1 MRVLRQFKKIA
12 AATLVCGLLVGS
24 MAACACGDNQGNGGN
39 GGNTTTTPGTDQQG
53 NQGGQSGNQGGGQT
67 DGEAQ
72 KITLTVWSPAED
84 QAAQSGAPNGLLAK
98 WCEEFDDAHPE
109 WEITFQY
116 GVCSEGD
123 ARDVVTKDLDAA
135 ADVYMYAN
143 DQLATLVGAGALAE
157 FGGSALQ
164 TIKDTNNDTMFRSVT
179 YEDAVYGVPY
189 TPNTLILY
197 YNDEMFDED
206 EVKSLNTMLAKDL
219 GEGVA
224 AFGMDLTDSWYIEQ
238 FYYAGGFTLYGP
250 DGTDEAAG
258 TDIGDFGFV
267 TEYLVDL
274 VKNPR
279 FHKESGDDSIT
290 RLKNGTLGS
299 LVSGSWKASAI
310 KEALGDNFETAEL
323 PSITF
328 DNGVSGVMRQFTGS
342 KAVGVNPR
350 SESMAAA
357 VALALYLG
365 SESVQR
371 DRFEYRGITPVNVNL
386 AASKEVLES
395 PIAEAENAV
404 VLHTS
409 VVQPTVPAI
418 SNWFKTMETFA
429 KEIYNGT
436 ITKENAAERTKQLEE
451 ALNAG
456 TGF

>member
-1 MRVLRQFKKIA
+1 MGLVKQLRKIVA
-12 AATLVCGLLVGS
+12 TTLVCGMMLG
-24 MAACACGDNQGNGGN
+24 MAACACGGNGN
-39 GGNTTTTPGTDQQG
+39 GTTTPG
-53 NQGGQSGNQGGGQT
+53 GGQSGNQGGQS
-67 DGEAQ
+67 GEAQ

-84 QAAQSGAPNGLLAK
+84 QVAQKGASNGLLAK

-109 WEITFQY
+109 WDITFQY

-157 FGGSALQ
+157 FGGSALE
-164 TIKDTNNDTMFRSVT
+164 TIRTTNNDTMFRSVT

-197 YNDEMFDED
+197 YNDEMFDDD
-206 EVKSLNTMLAKDL
+206 EVKSLNTMLAKDF

-224 AFGMDLTDSWYIEQ
+224 AFGMEITDSWYIEQ

-267 TEYLVDL
+267 TEFLVDL
-274 VKNPR
+274 VKSPK

-290 RLKNGTLGS
+290 RLKNRTLGA

-310 KEALGDNFETAEL
+310 KDALGDDFETAEL
-323 PSITF
+323 PSVTF

-350 SESMAAA
+350 SENMAAA

-365 SESVQR
+365 SESVQK
-371 DRFEYRGITPVNVNL
+371 DRFEYRGVTPVNVNL
-386 AASKEVLES
+386 ASSKAVLDS
-395 PIAEAENAV
+395 DVAEAENAV

-418 SNWFKTMETFA
+418 SNWFKIVETFA
-429 KEIYNGT
+429 EEIYNGT
-436 ITKENAAERTKQLEE
+436 ITKENAGEKTKQLEE

>member
-1 MRVLRQFKKIA
+1 MTLWKKLQKITA
-12 AATLVCGLLVGS
+12 ASVVCSVMLGS
-24 MAACACGDNQGNGGN
+24 MAGCACGKGQDE
-39 GGNTTTTPGTDQQG
+39 GNTTDPDGQQG
-53 NQGGQSGNQGGGQT
+53 
-67 DGEAQ
+67 EAK
-72 KITLTVWSPAED
+72 KINLTVWSPAED
-84 QAAQSGAPNGLLAK
+84 QAAQKGAPNGLLAK
-98 WCEEFDDAHPE
+98 WCEEFDEAHPE
-109 WEITFQY
+109 WDITFQY

-143 DQLATLVGAGALAE
+143 DQIATLVGAGALAE
-157 FGGSALQ
+157 FGGAALQ
-164 TIKDTNNDTMFRSVT
+164 EIKDANNDTMIRSVT
-179 YEDAVYGVPY
+179 YEEAVYGVPY

-206 EVKSLNTMLAKDL
+206 EVKSLNLMLNKDL
-219 GEGVA
+219 GKGVA
-224 AFGMDLTDSWYIEQ
+224 SFAMELTDSWYIEQ

-250 DGTDEAAG
+250 DGTDESAG

-290 RLKNGTLGS
+290 RLANGTLGA

-310 KEALGDNFETAEL
+310 KEALGDNFETAQL
-323 PSITF
+323 PSVTF
-328 DNGVSGVMRQFTGS
+328 GNGISGVMRQFTGS

-350 SESMAAA
+350 SENMAAA

-365 SESVQR
+365 GESVQK
-371 DRFEYRGITPVNVNL
+371 DRFQYRGVTPVNMNL
-386 AASKEVLES
+386 ASSEEVLES
-395 PIAEAENAV
+395 DVAEAENAV
-404 VLHTS
+404 VLNTS
-409 VVQPTVPAI
+409 VVQPTVPSI
-418 SNWFKTMETFA
+418 TNWFKIVETFA
-429 KEIYNGT
+429 EEIYNGT
-436 ITKENAAERTKQLEE
+436 ITKANAKERTEQLEK

>member
-1 MRVLRQFKKIA
+1 M
-12 AATLVCGLLVGS
+12 
-24 MAACACGDNQGNGGN
+24 
-39 GGNTTTTPGTDQQG
+39 
-53 NQGGQSGNQGGGQT
+53 
-67 DGEAQ
+67 
-72 KITLTVWSPAED
+72 
-84 QAAQSGAPNGLLAK
+84 
-98 WCEEFDDAHPE
+98 
-109 WEITFQY
+109 
-116 GVCSEGD
+116 
-123 ARDVVTKDLDAA
+123 
-135 ADVYMYAN
+135 
-143 DQLATLVGAGALAE
+143 
-157 FGGSALQ
+157 
-164 TIKDTNNDTMFRSVT
+164 NNDTMFRSVT

-206 EVKSLNTMLAKDL
+206 EVKSLNTMLEKDL
-219 GEGVA
+219 GKGVA
-224 AFGMDLTDSWYIEQ
+224 AFAMDLTDSWYIEQ

-267 TEYLVDL
+267 TEFLVDL
-274 VKNPR
+274 VKNPK

-290 RLKNGTLGS
+290 RLANGTLGS
-299 LVSGSWKASAI
+299 LVSGSWKANAI

-323 PSITF
+323 PSVTF

-350 SESMAAA
+350 SENMAAS

-371 DRFEYRGITPVNVNL
+371 DRFEYRGVTPVNVNL
-386 AASKEVLES
+386 AESEAVLQS

-418 SNWFKTMETFA
+418 SNWFTIVETFA
-429 KEIYNGT
+429 NEIYNGT

>member
-1 MRVLRQFKKIA
+1 MKLVKQLKRIVAL
-12 AATLVCGLLVGS
+12 TLVCGMVMGG
-24 MAACACGDNQGNGGN
+24 MAGCACGENQNGGN
-39 GGNTTTTPGTDQQG
+39 GTATPGTD
-53 NQGGQSGNQGGGQT
+53 QSGNQGGGQAN
-67 DGEAQ
+67 GEG
-72 KITLTVWSPAED
+72 KKLTLTVWSPAED
-84 QAAQSGAPNGLLAK
+84 QASQKGAPNGLLAK

-109 WEITFQY
+109 WEITFRY

-197 YNDEMFDED
+197 YNNEMFDED
-206 EVKSLNTMLAKDL
+206 EVKSLNTMLDKDL
-219 GEGVA
+219 GDGVA
-224 AFGMDLTDSWYIEQ
+224 AFGMALTDSWYIEQ

-258 TDIGDFGFV
+258 TDIGEFGFV

-279 FHKESGDDSIT
+279 FHMESGDDSIT
-290 RLKNGTLGS
+290 RLANKTLGS

-310 KEALGDNFETAEL
+310 QEALGDNFETAQL
-323 PSITF
+323 PSVTF

-342 KAVGVNPR
+342 KAVGVNPH
-350 SESMAAA
+350 SENMAAA

-386 AASKEVLES
+386 ANSEEVLKS
-395 PIAEAENAV
+395 PVAEAENAV
-404 VLHTS
+404 VRHTS
-409 VVQPTVPAI
+409 AVQPTVPAI
-418 SNWFKTMETFA
+418 SNWFKIVETFA

-436 ITKENAAERTKQLEE
+436 VTKANAAERTKQLEE

>member
-1 MRVLRQFKKIA
+1 MGLVKQLRKIVA
-12 AATLVCGLLVGS
+12 TTLVCGMMLG
-24 MAACACGDNQGNGGN
+24 MAACACGGNGN
-39 GGNTTTTPGTDQQG
+39 GTTTPG
-53 NQGGQSGNQGGGQT
+53 GGQSGNQGGQS
-67 DGEAQ
+67 GEAQ

-84 QAAQSGAPNGLLAK
+84 QVAQKGASNGLLAK

-109 WEITFQY
+109 WDITFQY

-157 FGGSALQ
+157 FGGSALE
-164 TIKDTNNDTMFRSVT
+164 TIRTTNNDTMFRSVT

-197 YNDEMFDED
+197 YNDEMFDDD

-224 AFGMDLTDSWYIEQ
+224 AFGMEITDSWYIEQ

-267 TEYLVDL
+267 TEFLVDL
-274 VKNPR
+274 VKNPK

-290 RLKNGTLGS
+290 RLKNRTLGA

-310 KEALGDNFETAEL
+310 KDALGDDFETAEL
-323 PSITF
+323 PSVTF

-342 KAVGVNPR
+342 KAVGVNPC
-350 SESMAAA
+350 SENMAAA

-365 SESVQR
+365 SESVQK
-371 DRFEYRGITPVNVNL
+371 DRFEYRGVTPVNVNL
-386 AASKEVLES
+386 ASSEAVLDS
-395 PIAEAENAV
+395 DVAEAENAV

-418 SNWFKTMETFA
+418 SNWFKIVETFA
-429 KEIYNGT
+429 EEIYNGT
-436 ITKENAAERTKQLEE
+436 ITKENAGEKTKQLEE

>member
-1 MRVLRQFKKIA
+1 MGLVKQLRKIVA
-12 AATLVCGLLVGS
+12 TTLVCGMMLG
-24 MAACACGDNQGNGGN
+24 MAACACGGNGN
-39 GGNTTTTPGTDQQG
+39 GTTTPG
-53 NQGGQSGNQGGGQT
+53 GGQSGNQGGQS
-67 DGEAQ
+67 GEAQ

-84 QAAQSGAPNGLLAK
+84 QVAQKGASNGLLAK

-109 WEITFQY
+109 WDITFQY

-157 FGGSALQ
+157 FGGSALE
-164 TIKDTNNDTMFRSVT
+164 TIRTTNNDTMFRSVT

-197 YNDEMFDED
+197 YNDEMFDDD

-224 AFGMDLTDSWYIEQ
+224 AFGMEITDSGYIEQ

-267 TEYLVDL
+267 TEFLVDL
-274 VKNPR
+274 VKNPK

-290 RLKNGTLGS
+290 RLKNRTLGA

-310 KEALGDNFETAEL
+310 KDALGDDFETAEL
-323 PSITF
+323 PSVTF

-350 SESMAAA
+350 SENMAAA

-365 SESVQR
+365 SESVQK
-371 DRFEYRGITPVNVNL
+371 DRFEYRGVTPVNVNL
-386 AASKEVLES
+386 ASSEAVLDS
-395 PIAEAENAV
+395 DVAEAENAV

-418 SNWFKTMETFA
+418 SNWFKIVETFA
-429 KEIYNGT
+429 EEIYNGT
-436 ITKENAAERTKQLEE
+436 ITKENAGEKTKQLEE

>member
-1 MRVLRQFKKIA
+1 MRVWNKVRKIV
-12 AATLVCGLLVGS
+12 ATTVACGMMLGG
-24 MAACACGDNQGNGGN
+24 MAGCACGGDPGNGGE
-39 GGNTTTTPGTDQQG
+39 GGNGTTTPGAGQQ
-53 NQGGQSGNQGGGQT
+53 T
-67 DGEAQ
+67 EAK
-72 KITLTVWSPAED
+72 KINLTVWSPAED
-84 QAAQSGAPNGLLAK
+84 QAPQQGAAKGLLAK
-98 WCEEFDDAHPE
+98 WCEEFDNAHPE
-109 WEITFQY
+109 WDITFQY

-135 ADVYMYAN
+135 ADVYMFAN

-157 FGGSALQ
+157 FGGSALE
-164 TIKDTNNDTMFRSVT
+164 TIRTMNNDTMFRSVT

-197 YNDEMFDED
+197 YNDELFDED
-206 EVKSLNTMLAKDL
+206 EVKSLNTMLEKDL
-219 GEGVA
+219 GNGVA
-224 AFGMDLTDSWYIEQ
+224 AFAMDITDSWYIEQ
-238 FYYAGGFTLYGP
+238 FYYAGGFSLYGP

-258 TDIGDFGFV
+258 TNIGDFGFV
-267 TEYLVDL
+267 TEFLVDL

-290 RLKNGTLGS
+290 RLANGTLGA

-310 KEALGDNFETAEL
+310 REALGDDFETAAL
-323 PSITF
+323 PTVTF

-350 SESMAAA
+350 SENMAAA

-365 SESVQR
+365 SESVQK
-371 DRFEYRGITPVNVNL
+371 DRFEYRGVTPVNVNL
-386 AASKEVLES
+386 AASEAVMESEV
-395 PIAEAENAV
+395 AEAENAV

-418 SNWFKTMETFA
+418 SNWFKIVETFA
-429 KEIYNGT
+429 EEIYNGA
-436 ITKENAAERTKQLEE
+436 ITKENAGQRTKQLEE

-456 TGF
+456 IGF

>member
-1 MRVLRQFKKIA
+1 MRVWKQFKKIIA
-12 AATLVCGLLVGS
+12 TTLVCGMVLGG
-24 MAACACGDNQGNGGN
+24 MAACACGEDQGN
-39 GGNTTTTPGTDQQG
+39 GGNTTTTPGA
-53 NQGGQSGNQGGGQT
+53 GQSGNQGDQPSNQGGGQA

-84 QAAQSGAPNGLLAK
+84 QATQEGAPNGLLAK
-98 WCEEFDDAHPE
+98 WCKEFDDAHPE
-109 WEITFQY
+109 WDITFRY

-143 DQLATLVGAGALAE
+143 DQIATLVGAGALAE

-164 TIKDTNNDTMFRSVT
+164 TIRDTNNETMFRSVT

-219 GEGVA
+219 GDGVA
-224 AFGMDLTDSWYIEQ
+224 AFGMELTDSWYIEQ

-274 VKNPR
+274 VKNPK

-323 PSITF
+323 PSVTF
-328 DNGVSGVMRQFTGS
+328 NNGVSGVMRQFTGS

-350 SESMAAA
+350 SQNMAAA

-371 DRFEYRGITPVNVNL
+371 DRFTYRDVTPIHVNL
-386 AASKEVLES
+386 AESEEVLES

-418 SNWFKTMETFA
+418 TNWFKIVETFA
-429 KEIYNGT
+429 EEIYNGT

>member
-1 MRVLRQFKKIA
+1 MKLWKQFKKIA
-12 AATLVCGLLVGS
+12 AIVLVCGMMLSG
-24 MAACACGDNQGNGGN
+24 MAACACGENQSGGN
-39 GGNTTTTPGTDQQG
+39 GTTTPGA
-53 NQGGQSGNQGGGQT
+53 GQSGNQGNQA
-67 DGEAQ
+67 ENAPQ

-84 QAAQSGAPNGLLAK
+84 QAALRGVPNGLLAK
-98 WCEEFDDAHPE
+98 WCKEFDDAHPE
-109 WEITFQY
+109 WDITFQY

-157 FGGSALQ
+157 FGGSALE
-164 TIKDTNNDTMFRSVT
+164 TIRTTNNDTMFRSVT

-197 YNDEMFDED
+197 YNDEMFDDD

-224 AFGMDLTDSWYIEQ
+224 AFGMELTDSWYIEQ

-267 TEYLVDL
+267 TEFLVDL
-274 VKNPR
+274 VKNPK

-290 RLKNGTLGS
+290 RLKNRTLGA

-310 KEALGDNFETAEL
+310 KDALGDDFETAEL
-323 PSITF
+323 PSVTF

-350 SESMAAA
+350 SKNMAAA

-365 SESVQR
+365 GESVQK
-371 DRFEYRGITPVNVNL
+371 DRFEYRGVTPVNVNL
-386 AASKEVLES
+386 ASSAAVLDS
-395 PIAEAENAV
+395 DVAEAENAV
-404 VLHTS
+404 VLYTS

-418 SNWFKTMETFA
+418 SNWFKIVETFA
-429 KEIYNGT
+429 EEIYNGT
-436 ITKENAAERTKQLEE
+436 VTKENAAERTKQLEE

>member
-1 MRVLRQFKKIA
+1 MRVLKKLRKIV
-12 AATLVCGLLVGS
+12 ATTLLCGMVLG
-24 MAACACGDNQGNGGN
+24 MAGCACGEDSGNGGN
-39 GGNTTTTPGTDQQG
+39 ATTTPGAGQSGSQSGQQG
-53 NQGGQSGNQGGGQT
+53 NEGGGQAE
-67 DGEAQ
+67 GEA
-72 KITLTVWSPAED
+72 KKMTLTVWSPAED
-84 QAAQSGAPNGLLAK
+84 QAPQEGLPKGLLAK
-98 WCEEFDDAHPE
+98 WCDEFAKEHPE
-109 WEITFQY
+109 WDITFQY

-157 FGGSALQ
+157 FGGSALE
-164 TIKDTNNDTMFRSVT
+164 TIRTMNNDTMFRSVT

-206 EVKSLNTMLAKDL
+206 EVKSLNTMLEKDL
-219 GEGVA
+219 GDGVA
-224 AFGMDLTDSWYIEQ
+224 AFAMELTDSWYIEQ

-274 VKNPR
+274 VKNPK

-290 RLKNGTLGS
+290 RLANGTLGS

-323 PSITF
+323 PSVTF

-350 SESMAAA
+350 SENMAAA

-371 DRFEYRGITPVNVNL
+371 DRFEYRGVTPVNVNL
-386 AASKEVLES
+386 AESEEVLES

-418 SNWFKTMETFA
+418 SNWFKIVETFA
-429 KEIYNGT
+429 EEIYNGT
-436 ITKENAAERTKQLEE
+436 ITKENAGERTKQLEE

>member
-1 MRVLRQFKKIA
+1 MRVLEKFRKIVA
-12 AATLVCGLLVGS
+12 TTLVCGMVIGG
-24 MAACACGDNQGNGGN
+24 MAACACGEDSGNGGN
-39 GGNTTTTPGTDQQG
+39 PTP
-53 NQGGQSGNQGGGQT
+53 NAGQSGNQGDQSGNQGGQA
-67 DGEAQ
+67 ENAPK

-84 QAAQSGAPNGLLAK
+84 QAPLRGVPNGLLAT
-98 WCEEFDDAHPE
+98 WCKEFDDAHPE

-164 TIKDTNNDTMFRSVT
+164 TIKDSNNDTMFRSVT

-189 TPNTLILY
+189 TPNTLIMY

-224 AFGMDLTDSWYIEQ
+224 AFGMELTDSWYIEQ

-274 VKNPR
+274 VKNPK

-290 RLKNGTLGS
+290 RLKNRTLGA

-310 KEALGDNFETAEL
+310 KEALGDDFETAEL
-323 PSITF
+323 PSVTF

-350 SESMAAA
+350 SENMAAA

-371 DRFEYRGITPVNVNL
+371 DRFEYRNVTPIHVNL
-386 AASKEVLES
+386 AESEEVLES

-418 SNWFKTMETFA
+418 SNWFKIVETFA
-429 KEIYNGT
+429 EEIYNGT

>member
-1 MRVLRQFKKIA
+1 MKMLKMLRKVV
-12 AATLVCGLLVGS
+12 ATSLACCMMLGGL
-24 MAACACGDNQGNGGN
+24 AACACGEDSGNGGN
-39 GGNTTTTPGTDQQG
+39 GTGTPGA
-53 NQGGQSGNQGGGQT
+53 GQSGDQSGQNDNT
-67 DGEAQ
+67 PK
-72 KITLTVWSPAED
+72 KIALTVWSPAED
-84 QAAQSGAPNGLLAK
+84 QAALRGVPNGLLAK
-98 WCEEFDDAHPE
+98 WCKEFDDAHPE
-109 WEITFQY
+109 WDITFRY

-135 ADVYMYAN
+135 ADVYMYSN
-143 DQLATLVGAGALAE
+143 DQMATLVGAGALAE
-157 FGGSALQ
+157 FGGSALE
-164 TIKDTNNDTMFRSVT
+164 TIRTENNDTMLRSVT

-224 AFGMDLTDSWYIEQ
+224 AFGMELTDSWYIEQ

-274 VKNPR
+274 VKNPK

-290 RLKNGTLGS
+290 RLKNRTLGA

-310 KEALGDNFETAEL
+310 KEALGDDFETAEL
-323 PSITF
+323 PSVTF

-350 SESMAAA
+350 SENMAAA

-365 SESVQR
+365 GESVQR
-371 DRFEYRGITPVNVNL
+371 DRFKYRGVTPVNVNL
-386 AASKEVLES
+386 AESEEVLES
-395 PIAEAENAV
+395 EVAEAENAV

-418 SNWFKTMETFA
+418 SNWFKIVETFA
-429 KEIYNGT
+429 EEIYNGT

>member
-1 MRVLRQFKKIA
+1 MGQWKRFRKIVA
-12 AATLVCGLLVGS
+12 FIVVCGMLVGG
-24 MAACACGDNQGNGGN
+24 MTGCACNKNQGNDGN
-39 GGNTTTTPGTDQQG
+39 GGTGGNAATPPG
-53 NQGGQSGNQGGGQT
+53 NQSSGGQEGT
-67 DGEAQ
+67 GEA
-72 KITLTVWSPAED
+72 KKLTLTVWSPAED
-84 QAAQSGAPNGLLAK
+84 QAPQEGVQGGLLAK
-98 WCEEFDDAHPE
+98 WCKEFDDAHPE
-109 WEITFQY
+109 WDITFRY
-116 GVCSEGD
+116 GVCSEED

-143 DQLATLVGAGALAE
+143 DQISTLVGAGALAE

-164 TIKDTNNDTMFRSVT
+164 TIRDTNNDIMFRSVT

-189 TPNTLILY
+189 TPNTLLLY
-197 YNDEMFDED
+197 YNKSMLSED
-206 EVKSLNTMLAKDL
+206 EVKSLNTMLDKDL
-219 GEGVA
+219 GNGVA
-224 AFGMDLTDSWYIEQ
+224 AFGFELTDSWYIEQ

-258 TDIGDFGFV
+258 TDIGSFGFV

-279 FHKESGDDSIT
+279 FHVESGDDSIT
-290 RLKNGTLGS
+290 RLANGTLAS
-299 LVSGSWKASAI
+299 LVSGSWKAKAVR
-310 KEALGDNFETAEL
+310 EALGDDFATAEL
-323 PSITF
+323 PSVTF
-328 DNGVSGVMRQFTGS
+328 DNGVSGIMRQFTGS

-350 SESMAAA
+350 SQNMAAA

-371 DRFEYRGITPVNVNL
+371 DRFEYRGVTPVNVSL
-386 AASKEVLES
+386 AASEEVLGS
-395 PIAEAENAV
+395 PVAEAENAV

-418 SNWFKTMETFA
+418 TNWFRIVETFA
-429 KEIYNGT
+429 EEIYNGT

-456 TGF
+456 AGW

>member
-1 MRVLRQFKKIA
+1 MRVLKKLRKIV
-12 AATLVCGLLVGS
+12 ATTLLCGMVLG
-24 MAACACGDNQGNGGN
+24 MAGCACGEDSGNDGN
-39 GGNTTTTPGTDQQG
+39 ATTTPGAGQSGSQSGQQG
-53 NQGGQSGNQGGGQT
+53 NEGGGQA
-67 DGEAQ
+67 DGEA
-72 KITLTVWSPAED
+72 KKMTLTVWSPAED
-84 QAAQSGAPNGLLAK
+84 QAPQEGLPKGLLAK
-98 WCEEFDDAHPE
+98 WCDEFAKQHPE
-109 WEITFQY
+109 WDITFQY

-157 FGGSALQ
+157 FGGSALE
-164 TIKDTNNDTMFRSVT
+164 TIRTMNNDTMFRSVT

-206 EVKSLNTMLAKDL
+206 EVKSLNTMLEKDL
-219 GEGVA
+219 GDGVA
-224 AFGMDLTDSWYIEQ
+224 AFAMELTDSWYIEQ

-274 VKNPR
+274 VKNPK

-290 RLKNGTLGS
+290 RLANGTLGS

-323 PSITF
+323 PSVTF

-350 SESMAAA
+350 SENMAAA

-371 DRFEYRGITPVNVNL
+371 DRFEYRGVTPVNVNL
-386 AASKEVLES
+386 AESEEVLES

-418 SNWFKTMETFA
+418 SNWFKIVETFA
-429 KEIYNGT
+429 EEIYNGT
-436 ITKENAAERTKQLEE
+436 ITKENAGERTKQLEE

>member
-1 MRVLRQFKKIA
+1 MGLVKQLRKIVA
-12 AATLVCGLLVGS
+12 TTLVCGMMLG
-24 MAACACGDNQGNGGN
+24 MAACACGGNGN
-39 GGNTTTTPGTDQQG
+39 GTTTPG
-53 NQGGQSGNQGGGQT
+53 GGQSGNQGGQS
-67 DGEAQ
+67 GEAQ

-84 QAAQSGAPNGLLAK
+84 QVAQKGASNGLLAK

-109 WEITFQY
+109 WDITFQY

-157 FGGSALQ
+157 FGGSALE
-164 TIKDTNNDTMFRSVT
+164 TIRTTNNDTMFRSVT

-197 YNDEMFDED
+197 YNDEMFDDD

-224 AFGMDLTDSWYIEQ
+224 AFGMEITDSWYIEQ

-267 TEYLVDL
+267 TEFLVDL
-274 VKNPR
+274 VKNPK

-290 RLKNGTLGS
+290 RLKNRTLGA

-310 KEALGDNFETAEL
+310 KDALGDDFETAEL
-323 PSITF
+323 PSVTF

-350 SESMAAA
+350 SENMAAA

-365 SESVQR
+365 SESVQK
-371 DRFEYRGITPVNVNL
+371 DRFEYRGVTPVNVNL
-386 AASKEVLES
+386 ASSEAVLDS
-395 PIAEAENAV
+395 DVAEAENAV

-418 SNWFKTMETFA
+418 SNWFKIVETFA
-429 KEIYNGT
+429 EEIYNGT
-436 ITKENAAERTKQLEE
+436 ITKENAGEKTKQLEE

>member
-1 MRVLRQFKKIA
+1 MRLLKKLRKIMA
-12 AATLVCGLLVGS
+12 TTLVCGMVLG
-24 MAACACGDNQGNGGN
+24 MAGCACGEGSGDGGNPTPGVGQSGNQGGQS
-39 GGNTTTTPGTDQQG
+39 DS
-53 NQGGQSGNQGGGQT
+53 QGGQSGNQN
-67 DGEAQ
+67 GEA
-72 KITLTVWSPAED
+72 KKMTLTVWSPAED
-84 QAAQSGAPNGLLAK
+84 QAPQAGLPNGLLAK
-98 WCEEFDDAHPE
+98 WCREFANEHPE
-109 WEITFQY
+109 WDITFRY

-123 ARDVVTKDLDAA
+123 ARDIVTKDLDAA

-157 FGGSALQ
+157 FGGSALE
-164 TIKDTNNDTMFRSVT
+164 TIRTMNNETMFRSVT

-206 EVKSLNTMLAKDL
+206 EVKSLNTMLEKDL
-219 GEGVA
+219 GKGVA
-224 AFGMDLTDSWYIEQ
+224 AFAMDLTDSWYIEQ

-258 TDIGDFGFV
+258 TNIGDFGFV
-267 TEYLVDL
+267 TEFLVDL
-274 VKNPR
+274 VKNPK

-290 RLKNGTLGS
+290 RLANGTLGS

-310 KEALGDNFETAEL
+310 KEALGDDFETAAL
-323 PSITF
+323 PSVTF

-350 SESMAAA
+350 SENMAAA

-371 DRFEYRGITPVNVNL
+371 DRFEYRGVTPVNVNL
-386 AASKEVLES
+386 AESQEVLES

-418 SNWFKTMETFA
+418 SNWFKIVETFA
-429 KEIYNGT
+429 EEIYNGT
-436 ITKENAAERTKQLEE
+436 ITKGNAAERTKQLEE

>member
-1 MRVLRQFKKIA
+1 MRVLKRFRKIM
-12 AATLVCGLLVGS
+12 ATVLVCGLV
-24 MAACACGDNQGNGGN
+24 MAGMAGCACGDGLGDNGNG
-39 GGNTTTTPGTDQQG
+39 TTTPGA
-53 NQGGQSGNQGGGQT
+53 GQSGSE
-67 DGEAQ
+67 DEAK

-84 QAAQSGAPNGLLAK
+84 QAAQKGAPNGLLAK
-98 WCEEFDDAHPE
+98 WCEEFDNAHPE
-109 WEITFQY
+109 WDITFQY

-206 EVKSLNTMLAKDL
+206 EVKSLNTMLEKDL
-219 GEGVA
+219 GKGVA
-224 AFGMDLTDSWYIEQ
+224 AFAMDLTDSWYIEQ

-274 VKNPR
+274 VKNPK

-290 RLKNGTLGS
+290 RLANGTLGA

-310 KEALGDNFETAEL
+310 KEALGDDFETAEL
-323 PSITF
+323 PSVTF

-350 SESMAAA
+350 SENMGAA

-371 DRFEYRGITPVNVNL
+371 DRFEYRGVTPVNVNL
-386 AASKEVLES
+386 ASSEAVLES
-395 PIAEAENAV
+395 EVAEAENAV

-418 SNWFKTMETFA
+418 SNWFKIVETFA
-429 KEIYNGT
+429 EEIYNGT